1 MSGNKTHEHQV
12 RQFQQGETSQDWR
25 PESGKSIDRDPEAG
39 AAAAEP
45 SPGERQTDSPTGISQ
60 QGMNQE
66 SRHNKD
72 GQSSSQK
79 NQR

>member
-25 PESGKSIDRDPEAG
+25 LESGKSTGRDSESG

-45 SPGERQTDSPTGISQ
+45 SPGESPTGISQ
-60 QGMNQE
+60 HGMNQE

-72 GQSSSQK
+72 GQSGSQK